1 MVMKSSLSILL
12 AVSALLLTSVLSMQ
26 LQADPP
32 SEGAASDRASHLT
45 PLMRLKLEK
54 SKAILEGLT
63 LEDFDQIAA
72 NARSLKLVSTEAGW
86 NVIQTREYAEQ
97 SRDFQRATE
106 LVAEAAEE
114 KDVHRAAM
122 GYVAMTVHCVECHS
136 YMRKHRNELVEVPRE

>member
-1 MVMKSSLSILL
+1 ML
-12 AVSALLLTSVLSMQ
+12 AGFVLLLTSMVGLA

-32 SEGAASDRASHLT
+32 SDDASSHRTTKLT

-63 LEDFDQIAA
+63 LEDFDQIAS
-72 NARSLKLVSTEAGW
+72 NARSLKLLSTESGW

-97 SRDFQRATE
+97 SRDFQRATD
-106 LVAEAAEE
+106 LIAEAAEE
-114 KDVHRAAM
+114 QDIHRATM

-136 YMRKHRNELVEVPRE
+136 YMRKHRNELIELPRE